1 MAEYAASFSWIRK
14 TAQGCSSICSS
25 MFSFFSLKNIHYI
38 VNLVVIV
45 FFQGLDTWSH
55 TMFHAVLE
63 PTTLSWGAPNSK
75 QPFYRSLLNID
86 ITITGIP
93 HHDCLNSHSLKKEC
107 SEVLSTI
114 ICSPCGVQLH
124 KMIHS
129 YIYIWSC
136 VNIAMIKIQNL
147 RKMSSFCCFVA
158 NHLQAA
164 SPANEWPI
172 SHQHSFAFQVQHV
185 RWLIITTCLLS
196 ECSYT

>member
-1 MAEYAASFSWIRK
+1 MQLLFPELGKRPRGTVLFVLA
-14 TAQGCSSICSS
+14 CSL
-25 MFSFFSLKNIHYI
+25 FFLWKNVHYI

-45 FFQGLDTWSH
+45 FFQGLDTCSH

-63 PTTLSWGAPNSK
+63 HTTLSWGAPNSK
-75 QPFYRSLLNID
+75 QSFYHSLLNID

-129 YIYIWSC
+129 YEA
-136 VNIAMIKIQNL
+136 V
-147 RKMSSFCCFVA
+147 
-158 NHLQAA
+158 
-164 SPANEWPI
+164 
-172 SHQHSFAFQVQHV
+172 
-185 RWLIITTCLLS
+185 
-196 ECSYT
+196 